1 MSVIVNNYS
10 QFYKGTEKVK
20 QYGSGAG
27 SKDTLV
33 RYEFNTRDAA
43 GNKVMDKMSREE
55 TLQAMKEISSQ
66 YGDNVIVEFSG
77 DGMAKLVESQKGYL
91 CRELSE
97 EEIAARAAKQAEFDE
112 QVVHMEGT
120 YKKVEGNV
128 SGDDFHSIL
137 KANDPELAKQVEEM
151 NMRIINHKPGDPSN
165 AAEFKKLMPKA
176 MNVVNAANEKK
187 TAATNN
193 LLERLRKTYGNIDFY
208 VAGKGSDPKS
218 LLSGSTKEYSVIFS
232 AEEWEKMLSDENYA
246 KEKMQSIDKI
256 LQMTKKLCEQ
266 EGYVSALGKGNQES
280 VLKSVSV
287 SVGDDGKM
295 TIFADLEK
303 MTEKQRERIEEAR
316 DKKAEY
322 KKNKDN
328 EKVVKK
334 TTVEASSVEELIE
347 KIKNIDWRD
356 IKER

>member
-1 MSVIVNNYS
+1 MSVIISNYS

-27 SKDTLV
+27 AKDTLV
-33 RYEFNTRDAA
+33 RYEFNTKDAA

-66 YGDNVIVEFSG
+66 YGDNVIVQFSG

-97 EEIAARAAKQAEFDE
+97 EEIAAREAKQAEFDE

-151 NMRIINHKPGDPSN
+151 NMRIINHQPGDPSN
-165 AAEFKKLMPKA
+165 AAEFNKLMPKA
-176 MNVVNAANEKK
+176 MNVVNAATEKK

-218 LLSGSTKEYSVIFS
+218 LAAGSTKEYSVIFS
-232 AEEWEKMLSDENYA
+232 AEEWEKMLSDEDYA
-246 KEKMQSIDKI
+246 KEKMQSIDNI
-256 LQMTKKLCEQ
+256 LQMTKKLCD
-266 EGYVSALGKGNQES
+266 QES

-316 DKKAEY
+316 DKKAED
-322 KKNKDN
+322 KKNKDD
-328 EKVVKK
+328 EKAVKK

-347 KIKNIDWRD
+347 KIKNIDWRE
-356 IKER
+356 IKEG

>member
-1 MSVIVNNYS
+1 MSVIISNYS

-27 SKDTLV
+27 AKDTLV
-33 RYEFNTRDAA
+33 RYEFNTKDAA

-97 EEIAARAAKQAEFDE
+97 EEIAAREAKQAEFDE

-151 NMRIINHKPGDPSN
+151 NMRIINHQLGDPSN

-176 MNVVNAANEKK
+176 MNVVNAATEKK

-193 LLERLRKTYGNIDFY
+193 LLDRLRKTYGNIDFY

-246 KEKMQSIDKI
+246 KEKMQSIDKV
-256 LQMTKKLCEQ
+256 LQMTKKLCE
-266 EGYVSALGKGNQES
+266 QES

-316 DKKAEY
+316 DKKAED
-322 KKNKDN
+322 KKNKDD

-347 KIKNIDWRD
+347 KIKNIDWRE
-356 IKER
+356 IKEG

>member
-1 MSVIVNNYS
+1 MSVIISNYS

-27 SKDTLV
+27 GKDTLV
-33 RYEFNTRDAA
+33 RYEFNTKDAA

-66 YGDNVIVEFSG
+66 YGDNVIVQFSG

-97 EEIAARAAKQAEFDE
+97 EEIAAREAKQAEFDA

-120 YKKVEGNV
+120 YKKAEGNV

-151 NMRIINHKPGDPSN
+151 NMRIINHQPGDPSN
-165 AAEFKKLMPKA
+165 AAEFKRLMPKA
-176 MNVVNAANEKK
+176 MNVVNAATEKK

-218 LLSGSTKEYSVIFS
+218 LATGSTKEYSVIFS

-246 KEKMQSIDKI
+246 KEKMQSIDKV
-256 LQMTKKLCEQ
+256 LQMTKKLCD
-266 EGYVSALGKGNQES
+266 QES

-303 MTEKQRERIEEAR
+303 MTEKQRERIEAAR
-316 DKKAEY
+316 DKKAED
-322 KKNKDN
+322 KKNKDD
-328 EKVVKK
+328 EKIVKK

-347 KIKNIDWRD
+347 KIKNIDWSE
-356 IKER
+356 IKEG

>member
-1 MSVIVNNYS
+1 MSVIVSNYS
-10 QFYKGTEKVK
+10 QFYKGTERVK

-27 SKDTLV
+27 GKDTLV

-43 GNKVMDKMSREE
+43 GNKVMDQMSREE

-77 DGMAKLVESQKGYL
+77 DGMAKLVESQKGDL

-97 EEIAARAAKQAEFDE
+97 EEIAAREAKQAEFDK
-112 QVVHMEGT
+112 QVVQLEGT

-128 SGDDFHSIL
+128 SGNDFHSIL

-151 NMRIINHKPGDPSN
+151 YMRIINHQPGDPSN
-165 AAEFKKLMPKA
+165 AAEFNRLMPKA
-176 MNVVNAANEKK
+176 MNVVNAATEKK

-193 LLERLRKTYGNIDFY
+193 LLERLRKAYGNIDFY
-208 VAGKGSDPKS
+208 VAGKGIDPKS
-218 LLSGSTKEYSVIFS
+218 LAAGSTNEYSVIFS
-232 AEEWEKMLSDENYA
+232 AEEWEKMLADEDYA
-246 KEKMQSIDKI
+246 KEKMQSIDKA
-256 LQMTKKLCEQ
+256 LQMTKKLCD
-266 EGYVSALGKGNQES
+266 QES

-287 SVGDDGKM
+287 SVGDGGKM

-316 DKKAEY
+316 DKKAED
-322 KKNKDN
+322 KKNKDDG
-328 EKVVKK
+328 KVVKK

-347 KIKNIDWRD
+347 KIKNIDWSE
-356 IKER
+356 IKEG

>member
-1 MSVIVNNYS
+1 MSVIISNYS

-27 SKDTLV
+27 GKDTLV
-33 RYEFNTRDAA
+33 RYEFNTKDAA

-66 YGDNVIVEFSG
+66 YGDNVIVQFSG

-97 EEIAARAAKQAEFDE
+97 EEIAAREAKQAEFDE

-128 SGDDFHSIL
+128 SSDDFHSIL

-151 NMRIINHKPGDPSN
+151 NMRIINHQPGDPSN
-165 AAEFKKLMPKA
+165 AAEFKRLMPKA

-218 LLSGSTKEYSVIFS
+218 LATGSTKEYSVIFS

-246 KEKMQSIDKI
+246 KEKMQSIDKV

-266 EGYVSALGKGNQES
+266 ES
-280 VLKSVSV
+280 VLKSVNV

-316 DKKAEY
+316 DKKAED
-322 KKNKDN
+322 KKNKDDG
-328 EKVVKK
+328 KVVKK

-347 KIKNIDWRD
+347 KIKNIDWRE
-356 IKER
+356 IKEG